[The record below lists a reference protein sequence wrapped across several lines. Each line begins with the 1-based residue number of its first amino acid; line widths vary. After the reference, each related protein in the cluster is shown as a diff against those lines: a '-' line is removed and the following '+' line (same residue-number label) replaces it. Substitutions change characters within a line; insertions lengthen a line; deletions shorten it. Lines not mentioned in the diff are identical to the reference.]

1 MLFSTK
7 LSLNINVILAIE
19 ERNGK
24 FFILKALQTIYCASE
39 VSIFTDLANFYETFW
54 SDLCM
59 CVWWRG
65 NSLVMFSVS
74 SMEIHLL
81 KFSIINWLV
90 W

>member
-54 SDLCM
+54 S
-59 CVWWRG
+59 
-65 NSLVMFSVS
+65 
-74 SMEIHLL
+74 
-81 KFSIINWLV
+81 
-90 W
+90 